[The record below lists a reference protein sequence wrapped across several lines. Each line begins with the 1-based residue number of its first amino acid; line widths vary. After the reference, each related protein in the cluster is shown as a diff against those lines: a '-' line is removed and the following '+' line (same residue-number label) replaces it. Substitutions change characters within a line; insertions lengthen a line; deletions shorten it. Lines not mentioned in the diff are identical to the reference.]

1 MDQQTQ
7 STRPTVGSGLTID
20 EYAELI
26 GCTPTELRALGVSQR
41 NRDSASSV
49 RLSYNDRTGVEVAAR
64 YIARGPDGELTRTWR
79 TPELAL
85 SALHHDSHEAYVC
98 DIPSPLKR
106 KLRDAGQTLYDEVC
120 DAVDVAIHAA
130 LGLAMPSGDAVEMI
144 KQADQTALMIEAADL
159 LLDSGAGI
167 AKATGLA
174 MELPGQPGDSLAPDR
189 ARAAFLAAHERLS
202 GSSQTDHRPL

>member
-1 MDQQTQ
+1 MLILDTACGRKLDLDDPRPEQIALGDIAGGLSRICRFGAQ
-7 STRPTVGSGLTID
+7 STRFHSVAQHAIL
-20 EYAELI
+20 
-26 GCTPTELRALGVSQR
+26 VSQLVV
-41 NRDSASSV
+41 DA
-49 RLSYNDRTGVEVAAR
+49 GH
-64 YIARGPDGELTRTWR
+64 
-79 TPELAL
+79 PELAL

-120 DAVDVAIHAA
+120 DAVDLAIHAA
-130 LGLAMPSGDAVEMI
+130 LGLAMPSSDAVEMI

-174 MELPGQPGDSLAPDR
+174 MELPGQLGDSLAPDR
-189 ARAAFLAAHERLS
+189 ARAAFLVAHKRLS
-202 GSSQTDHRPL
+202 GSSQTDHRPS